1 MHGGQWMVVLI
12 VFIAVFGNI
21 IKAKMGLTGSGKR
34 GKRGERDYSIRDD
47 AAATA
52 ENHRLKSEITD
63 LRERIQVL
71 ERVVTDNEGSL
82 RLDRE
87 IEKLRGPKV

>member
-1 MHGGQWMVVLI
+1 MSGGQWMVVMI

-21 IKAKMGLTGSGKR
+21 IKAKMGLGGRRRDR
-34 GKRGERDYSIRDD
+34 GASDYSIRDD
-47 AAATA
+47 AAVSA
-52 ENHRLKSEITD
+52 ENHRLKGEITD

-87 IEKLRGPKV
+87 IEKLRGPRD

>member
-1 MHGGQWMVVLI
+1 MSGGQFMVVMI

-21 IKAKMGLTGSGKR
+21 LKARMGLNGTAKR
-34 GKRGERDYSIRDD
+34 GKHDRDYSIRDD

-87 IEKLRGPKV
+87 IEKLRGPKA